1 MIFLMG
7 DGRPLFIYI
16 MLRAD
21 RCSVLILNPINSAK
35 KIFQHF
41 SCCFVYLSFII
52 IIFDRFFFQMIFFCI
67 FVFVMLIIGDEKPPV
82 TLVNIFLD
90 LLFKRPQLL
99 SLLVGISSIL
109 ICINSPRAG
118 GEARGQKITCVS
130 SFSKWICR
138 FRLLMCGMLDAFMQI
153 NCRCVF

>member
-1 MIFLMG
+1 
-7 DGRPLFIYI
+7 
-16 MLRAD
+16 
-21 RCSVLILNPINSAK
+21 
-35 KIFQHF
+35 
-41 SCCFVYLSFII
+41 
-52 IIFDRFFFQMIFFCI
+52 MIFFCI

-118 GEARGQKITCVS
+118 RGGKGPKNHMCFVLFQMNLPFS
-130 SFSKWICR
+130 SVNVWNVGR
-138 FRLLMCGMLDAFMQI
+138 VYA
-153 NCRCVF
+153 N

>member
-1 MIFLMG
+1 
-7 DGRPLFIYI
+7 
-16 MLRAD
+16 
-21 RCSVLILNPINSAK
+21 
-35 KIFQHF
+35 
-41 SCCFVYLSFII
+41 
-52 IIFDRFFFQMIFFCI
+52 MIFFCI

-118 GEARGQKITCVS
+118 GGGKGPKNHMCFVLFQMNLPFS
-130 SFSKWICR
+130 SVNVWNVGR
-138 FRLLMCGMLDAFMQI
+138 VYA
-153 NCRCVF
+153 N

>member
-52 IIFDRFFFQMIFFCI
+52 IIFDRFFFSNDFLLYFC
-67 FVFVMLIIGDEKPPV
+67 FCNVDYWG
-82 TLVNIFLD
+82 
-90 LLFKRPQLL
+90 
-99 SLLVGISSIL
+99 
-109 ICINSPRAG
+109 
-118 GEARGQKITCVS
+118 
-130 SFSKWICR
+130 
-138 FRLLMCGMLDAFMQI
+138 
-153 NCRCVF
+153 